1 LTSKHSYP
9 RPYFRPVPHTYRPK
23 LKPEPCKPKA
33 VAFKS
38 GKPVH
43 GKAKTGDRGCGRRKA
58 QEQEGESR
66 LMKDEN
72 GYKVP

>member
-1 LTSKHSYP
+1 M
-9 RPYFRPVPHTYRPK
+9 
-23 LKPEPCKPKA
+23 
-33 VAFKS
+33 AFKS